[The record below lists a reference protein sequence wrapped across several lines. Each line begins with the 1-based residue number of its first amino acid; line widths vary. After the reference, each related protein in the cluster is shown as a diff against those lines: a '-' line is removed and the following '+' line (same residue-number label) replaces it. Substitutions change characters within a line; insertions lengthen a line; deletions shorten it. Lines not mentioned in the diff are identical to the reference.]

1 MKKVFSMFL
10 LSSVIIMSGCN
21 NSNNNRSSDQDTT
34 QPKSKEAIADSL
46 YDDVM
51 DGHNVG
57 MARFVTLQKARA
69 EANRLIDSLQ
79 KLPAQAKQAAAPYKA
94 RLDSLVVDLQYAEDA
109 MNKWMDNFN
118 LDSAKNDIE
127 KRIQYLADEKVR
139 VNKVRDAILESL
151 QSADTLIKSRFK

>member
-79 KLPAQAKQAAAPYKA
+79 KLPDCPG
-94 RLDSLVVDLQYAEDA
+94 
-109 MNKWMDNFN
+109 
-118 LDSAKNDIE
+118 
-127 KRIQYLADEKVR
+127 
-139 VNKVRDAILESL
+139 RDWCFATGIDMVL
-151 QSADTLIKSRFK
+151 

>member
-1 MKKVFSMFL
+1 MKKVFSLFL
-10 LSSVIIMSGCN
+10 LSSLIIMSGCN

>member
-1 MKKVFSMFL
+1 MKAGFSA
-10 LSSVIIMSGCN
+10 VIIMSGCN
-21 NSNNNRSSDQDTT
+21 NSNNKRSSDQDTT

-94 RLDSLVVDLQYAEDA
+94 RLDSLVADLQYAEDA

>member
-1 MKKVFSMFL
+1 MKKVFSLFL

-21 NSNNNRSSDQDTT
+21 NSNNKRSSDQDTT

>member
-1 MKKVFSMFL
+1 
-10 LSSVIIMSGCN
+10 
-21 NSNNNRSSDQDTT
+21 
-34 QPKSKEAIADSL
+34 
-46 YDDVM
+46 M

-94 RLDSLVVDLQYAEDA
+94 RLDSLVADLQYAEDA

>member
-1 MKKVFSMFL
+1 MKKVFSLFL

-21 NSNNNRSSDQDTT
+21 NSNNKRSSDQDTT

-79 KLPAQAKQAAAPYKA
+79 KLPAQAKQAAAAYNS
-94 RLDSLVVDLQYAEDA
+94 RLVSLVVDLQYAEDA

>member
-1 MKKVFSMFL
+1 MKKVFSLFL

-94 RLDSLVVDLQYAEDA
+94 RLDSLVADLQYAEDA

>member
-1 MKKVFSMFL
+1 MKKVFSLFL

-57 MARFVTLQKARA
+57 MAKFVTLQKARA

-94 RLDSLVVDLQYAEDA
+94 RLDSLVADLQYAEDA

>member
-1 MKKVFSMFL
+1 MKKVFSLFL

>member
-1 MKKVFSMFL
+1 MKKVFSLFL

-21 NSNNNRSSDQDTT
+21 NSNRSSDQDTT
-34 QPKSKEAIADSL
+34 QPKSKEAIADSW

-94 RLDSLVVDLQYAEDA
+94 RLDSLVVDLQNAEDA